1 MIIKLDRLNHLCG
14 KDKAKK
20 RQFLL
25 QFLELVPPTLEQIK
39 AGLKNGDRQK
49 VRKGIHFLAPQLSFF
64 GISDFTLILGQLDAQ
79 PRVPLEK
86 LKGTIEQSLLKINKA
101 VGEVRQM
108 I

>member
-1 MIIKLDRLNHLCG
+1 MQIKLDRLDQLCG

-25 QFLELVPPTLEQIK
+25 QFLELVPPVLEQVEV
-39 AGLKNGDRQK
+39 GLKNGDREK
-49 VRKGIHFLAPQLSFF
+49 LRKGIHFLAPQLSFF

-79 PRVPLEK
+79 PPIPLAK
-86 LKGTIEQSLLKINKA
+86 LKGTIEASLLKINKA
-101 VGEVRQM
+101 VTEVRKM

>member
-1 MIIKLDRLNHLCG
+1 MHIKLDRLDQLCG
-14 KDKAKK
+14 KNKVKK
-20 RQFLL
+20 HQFLL
-25 QFLELVPPTLEQIK
+25 QFLELVPPVLEQVK
-39 AGLKNGDRQK
+39 VGLKNRDREK

-79 PRVPLEK
+79 PPASLEK

-101 VGEVRQM
+101 MAEVRQM